1 MKTQTTVLEKI
12 TTLPLNFV
20 LPILAFAIPLF
31 ISGPQW
37 LTGTVV
43 NTLLFLVV
51 SQNLGRKN
59 WLSVAILPSLAAVSH
74 GLLFGKFTPFL
85 LYFLPFIWIGN
96 LLLMFTF
103 FKLNK
108 FLPLTIS
115 VIFSSLIKSFWLYLF
130 ASIFFQLKLVP
141 SVFLTSMGIF
151 QLVTAVFG
159 GIIATRLVN
168 SKLSLRTRA

>member
-12 TTLPLNFV
+12 TSLPLNII
-20 LPILAFAIPLF
+20 LPVLAFAIPLF

-37 LTGTVV
+37 FTGTVV

-51 SQNLGRKN
+51 SQKLEQKN
-59 WLSVAILPSLAAVSH
+59 WLSVAILPSLAAISH

-96 LLLMFTF
+96 LLLMFSFNKLAKF
-103 FKLNK
+103 FPITLS
-108 FLPLTIS
+108 I
-115 VIFSSLIKSFWLYLF
+115 IFSSVIKSFWLYLF
-130 ASIFFQLKLVP
+130 ALLFFQLKIVP

-151 QLVTAVFG
+151 QLFTAIFG
-159 GIIATRLVN
+159 GFIAIKLVN
-168 SKLSLRTRA
+168 NKL

>member
-1 MKTQTTVLEKI
+1 MTTQTNVLEKI
-12 TTLPLNFV
+12 TTLPLNII
-20 LPILAFAIPLF
+20 LPVLAFAIPLF

-59 WLSVAILPSLAAVSH
+59 WLPVAILPSLAAVSH
-74 GLLFGKFTPFL
+74 GLLFGKFTPFV

-96 LLLMFTF
+96 LLLMFSF
-103 FKLNK
+103 NKLIK

-115 VIFSSLIKSFWLYLF
+115 IIFSSLIKSFWLYLF
-130 ASIFFQLKLVP
+130 ASMYFQLKLVP
-141 SVFLTSMGIF
+141 AVFLTSMGIF
-151 QLVTAVFG
+151 QLITAIFG
-159 GIIATRLVN
+159 GIIALKIKTVFV
-168 SKLSLRTRA
+168 KDSL